1 MDLGIAQCDMMGL
14 KENRCDNF
22 YSLVDF
28 LNDLS
33 NDKTTKRIFFLKKEK
48 KLVSAE
54 EAPKHANLRS

>member
-1 MDLGIAQCDMMGL
+1 MMGL